1 MEGAKLIAKDCD
13 DQKHK
18 FAHRVVL
25 ASANP
30 LFRNILQGLSYVQF
44 PVIYCKDVKGEDL
57 DSVIEFI
64 YKGEVKS
71 EQNYTKVMQLLKD
84 SNLMRSLR

>member
-1 MEGAKLIAKDCD
+1 MEGAKLIAKDFPNQYLQRLSSLYVDKTFTDVMLVSD
-13 DQKHK
+13 DQKHN

-30 LFRNILQGLSYVQF
+30 LFRNILQGLSNVQF

-57 DSVIEFI
+57 DSVLE
-64 YKGEVKS
+64 
-71 EQNYTKVMQLLKD
+71 
-84 SNLMRSLR
+84 